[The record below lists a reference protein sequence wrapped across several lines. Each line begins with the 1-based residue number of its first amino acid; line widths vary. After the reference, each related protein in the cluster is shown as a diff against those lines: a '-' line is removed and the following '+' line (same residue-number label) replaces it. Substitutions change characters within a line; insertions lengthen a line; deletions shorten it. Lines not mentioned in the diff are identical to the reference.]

1 MVRDIEEGLLRK
13 IIENTEEC
21 IFILDKSFKP
31 IFHNH
36 RNCRFF
42 NDTTVE
48 NFSDLFQ
55 EPGRGEIKELL
66 ERVRGSTPG
75 TTVTGD
81 VEARINGSNKIFST
95 RIVTIES
102 EGDITYIVYIKDVTN
117 SRLMKKELMETN
129 EFLKKIIDSSVNGIV
144 ATDMKGNILIFNKG
158 AENILGYKAE
168 EVLGG
173 KMNIS
178 QIYPPGMA
186 KNIMK
191 KIRSND
197 YGGKGRLNPIRVQVL
212 NKNGETIPISL
223 SAAMIYDE
231 DGNEIASVGIFSD
244 LRYILDIESKLLE
257 AQTRLLQAEKMASL
271 GRLAAGVAHEINN
284 PLSGVLMFAS
294 MVLEE
299 LPEND
304 PHREDLQHIV
314 KETLRCKEIVKSL
327 LEFSRQSEIKI
338 EPVDVN
344 AIVEG
349 ELKFLE
355 KQAIFANVKIVK
367 QLNPAI
373 PKVRGNS
380 SQLKQV
386 FMNIMVNAADAMPN
400 GGTLTIRTYASPD
413 LKKVYVEFSDT
424 GVGIPKE
431 NINKIFDPFFTT
443 KPVGKGTGLGLSTS
457 YGIIKSHKGNIE
469 VESEVGKGTTFRIE
483 LPAYQEE
490 ESGVSEEEKLL
501 RRVIEKAQRY

>member
-1 MVRDIEEGLLRK
+1 MGIDQELLEK
-13 IIENTEEC
+13 VVGNTEEC
-21 IFILDKSFKP
+21 IFVLNKSFKP
-31 IFHNH
+31 IYHNH
-36 RNCRFF
+36 SNCRFF
-42 NDTTVE
+42 KSIDVDSFE
-48 NFSDLFQ
+48 LLF
-55 EPGRGEIKELL
+55 EGEGRKEVKELL
-66 ERVRGSTPG
+66 KRIRGSIPG
-75 TTVTGD
+75 ASVAGD
-81 VEARINGSNKIFST
+81 VEARINGSDRIFSL
-95 RIVTIES
+95 RVVVIES
-102 EGDITYIVYIKDVTN
+102 NDEPAYIVYLKDVTQ
-117 SRLMKKELMETN
+117 SRLMRKELVETN
-129 EFLKKIIDSSVNGIV
+129 EFLKKIIDSSVDGII
-144 ATDMKGNILIFNKG
+144 ATDLKGNILIFNKG

-168 EVLGG
+168 EVLNG
-173 KMNIS
+173 KVNIS

-186 KNIMK
+186 KEIMK
-191 KIRSND
+191 KIRSPE
-197 YGGKGRLNPIRVQVL
+197 YGGKGRLNPIRVQVV
-212 NKNGETIPISL
+212 NKNGEVIPISL

-231 DGNEIASVGIFSD
+231 EGNEVASVGIFSD
-244 LRYILDIESKLLE
+244 LRYILDIEAKLLE

-284 PLSGVLMFAS
+284 PLSGILMFAS

-299 LPEND
+299 LPEDD
-304 PHREDLQHIV
+304 PHREDLQQIV

-344 AIVEG
+344 AIIED

-355 KQAIFANVKIVK
+355 KQTIFAKVKIVK

-380 SQLKQV
+380 GQLKQV
-386 FMNIMVNAADAMPN
+386 FMNIMVNAADAMPD

-413 LKKVYVEFSDT
+413 LKKVYVEFTDT

-431 NINKIFDPFFTT
+431 NLNKIFDPFFTT

-483 LPAYQEE
+483 LPAYREEEKKGGVSQEE
-490 ESGVSEEEKLL
+490 ELI
-501 RRVIEKAQRY
+501 RRVLEKAQRY